1 MKTWFM
7 NLTLAQKLISV
18 LLLVGLVPMILVSF
32 IASTVATQQLEQ
44 QAFDQLK
51 SVREIKSSAIERYF
65 EQVHSQIVIMAK
77 TPMVSNAAGAFSRSF
92 NRIINSENYGEEE
105 LSVFKQNISQYYAQE
120 FAQKYSADND
130 GAAIDTNALIANL
143 SDTAIVAQARYIT
156 ENPHPLGE
164 KHLYD
169 GATGRSVYHRVHRK
183 YHDNFR
189 NFIKEFGFYDLFI
202 VDAETGSI
210 VYSVFKELDFGT
222 SLLDGPYAAT
232 NFGDSFR
239 EALALPEGKSILK
252 DFASYTPSYEAP
264 ASFIATPIYYNDKL
278 TSVLIFQMPLEPIN
292 TIMGER
298 SGMGKSGESYL
309 VGQDYLMRSD
319 AYLDLKNRSVVASFR
334 HPKEGSV
341 RTEAVERALQGE
353 SAERIIRDYNNN
365 AVLSSY
371 SRIDFGD
378 FSWVSIA
385 EIDVSE
391 AFFGVTALKWTMA
404 IIALLGAVIIAAFA
418 FYISKLVSS
427 PILLLGKTIQ
437 RVEREGNFQLVI
449 KNDFQDEIGDTSRA
463 FNSLLSNLSS
473 SITGTNIVLE
483 ELGKGNYSESV
494 GEHYPGQ
501 LGTLTH
507 GVNAATQQVKV
518 ANDEQLK
525 QQKIANE
532 NAESAEHSAKK
543 AEAQATETLII
554 KQALDVSA
562 TGVMIA
568 DADFNIVYMNKSVSE
583 LMLDAEA
590 DIKTAISSFNPHALM
605 GANIDIFHQ
614 NPSHQRSLLAG
625 LKENFKTN
633 LSIGA
638 LDFNL
643 SATPIRDNN
652 NTFLGAVV
660 EWENITQELSRQKEE
675 RRIADENARIRQ
687 ALDSSSTST
696 MIADA
701 DYNIIYTN
709 GSLTAMMKNAEPEL
723 KAHLG
728 RFNANKLMGENMDVF
743 HKDPSHQRAIL
754 SRLTTTYS
762 SNVQAGERS
771 FSLTANPINNHNGE
785 RIGTVVEWLDR
796 TNEVAIEHEVN
807 GIINAAAAGDF
818 SKTIS
823 MEGKVGFFRNISE
836 GLNRVMMTT
845 NVALDDIIRIFSS
858 LANGDLSQT
867 IDRNY
872 EGEFAKLKEDAN
884 ITVNKLREVIERI
897 SNASANIAR
906 GSTEITVGNTDLSQR
921 TEQQA
926 SSLEE
931 TASSME
937 EMITIVKQS
946 EENASKASELANRS
960 INIAREGNQSVQAT
974 SQAMA
979 EISDSSTK
987 IANIIGVIDE
997 IAFQTNLLALN
1008 AAVEAARAGE
1018 QGRGFAVVAG
1028 EVRNLAQRSAGA
1040 AKEIKGL
1047 IQDSVSKVTE
1057 GSNLVE
1063 TSGKTLQ
1070 TIVLEIEH
1078 VGTMMEQLLTSAR
1091 EQTTGIEQVNTA
1103 VGQMDQM
1110 TQQNAALVEQ
1120 ASATSEAMAEQAHLM
1135 DQMVAFFK
1143 R

>member
-1 MKTWFM
+1 
-7 NLTLAQKLISV
+7 
-18 LLLVGLVPMILVSF
+18 
-32 IASTVATQQLEQ
+32 
-44 QAFDQLK
+44 
-51 SVREIKSSAIERYF
+51 
-65 EQVHSQIVIMAK
+65 
-77 TPMVSNAAGAFSRSF
+77 
-92 NRIINSENYGEEE
+92 
-105 LSVFKQNISQYYAQE
+105 
-120 FAQKYSADND
+120 
-130 GAAIDTNALIANL
+130 
-143 SDTAIVAQARYIT
+143 
-156 ENPHPLGE
+156 
-164 KHLYD
+164 
-169 GATGRSVYHRVHRK
+169 
-183 YHDNFR
+183 
-189 NFIKEFGFYDLFI
+189 
-202 VDAETGSI
+202 
-210 VYSVFKELDFGT
+210 
-222 SLLDGPYAAT
+222 
-232 NFGDSFR
+232 
-239 EALALPEGKSILK
+239 
-252 DFASYTPSYEAP
+252 
-264 ASFIATPIYYNDKL
+264 
-278 TSVLIFQMPLEPIN
+278 
-292 TIMGER
+292 
-298 SGMGKSGESYL
+298 
-309 VGQDYLMRSD
+309 
-319 AYLDLKNRSVVASFR
+319 
-334 HPKEGSV
+334 
-341 RTEAVERALQGE
+341 
-353 SAERIIRDYNNN
+353 
-365 AVLSSY
+365 
-371 SRIDFGD
+371 
-378 FSWVSIA
+378 
-385 EIDVSE
+385 
-391 AFFGVTALKWTMA
+391 
-404 IIALLGAVIIAAFA
+404 
-418 FYISKLVSS
+418 
-427 PILLLGKTIQ
+427 
-437 RVEREGNFQLVI
+437 
-449 KNDFQDEIGDTSRA
+449 
-463 FNSLLSNLSS
+463 
-473 SITGTNIVLE
+473 
-483 ELGKGNYSESV
+483 
-494 GEHYPGQ
+494 
-501 LGTLTH
+501 
-507 GVNAATQQVKV
+507 
-518 ANDEQLK
+518 
-525 QQKIANE
+525 
-532 NAESAEHSAKK
+532 
-543 AEAQATETLII
+543 
-554 KQALDVSA
+554 
-562 TGVMIA
+562 
-568 DADFNIVYMNKSVSE
+568 
-583 LMLDAEA
+583 
-590 DIKTAISSFNPHALM
+590 
-605 GANIDIFHQ
+605 
-614 NPSHQRSLLAG
+614 
-625 LKENFKTN
+625 
-633 LSIGA
+633 
-638 LDFNL
+638 
-643 SATPIRDNN
+643 
-652 NTFLGAVV
+652 V